1 MNHGLGV
8 CIPRSGATMALAK
21 KFSAARFWRDTWDA
35 WVWGWGWGGFLG
47 VLVTKFFWF
56 FSGLVRFD
64 GVFCCCEFFCSEASN
79 CGIDFK
85 RYRVKMGFV

>member
-1 MNHGLGV
+1 MGPSPLLKGSNRSVKQLGLPMNHGLGV

-47 VLVTKFFWF
+47 VLVN
-56 FSGLVRFD
+56 FD
-64 GVFCCCEFFCSEASN
+64 EVFLL
-79 CGIDFK
+79 
-85 RYRVKMGFV
+85 